1 MTSDFG
7 SEERVAI
14 GVALTSPS
22 AGATW
27 FKTSSPTF
35 LLLLWLYCQRPRFVL
50 CGGSGI
56 ITDNI
61 YITSGYADLFAKRA
75 NALAAQR
82 NVVIPTCDTPRCT
95 GAIEGSRR
103 ESIIGPPTPGGAPSA
118 RRAGVH
124 SGEALRRRVSS
135 AGQRDKGDSEV
146 PDDKRILITGA
157 SGLIGRVLREA
168 LADTYELSGVDFT
181 PIAGFDSLAADMTD
195 LDAILPAF
203 EGKDVVIDLAANPD
217 NLSPWEVVYENNLPA
232 TYNALEAARRT
243 GVKRVIFAS
252 SNHATGMYE
261 LDHPYS
267 AIVEGKYEDLEPS
280 AIPRITVDMPIRPDG
295 PYGIGKAFG
304 EGAGRYYS
312 DQYGLSVIC
321 LRIGTLNRESRPLTV
336 RNFATLLTHRDLVHL
351 VERCIE
357 APDDVRFAIFYGVS
371 DNTWRLWDISNSLEA
386 IGYRPQNNAEAW
398 R

>member
-1 MTSDFG
+1 M
-7 SEERVAI
+7 
-14 GVALTSPS
+14 
-22 AGATW
+22 
-27 FKTSSPTF
+27 
-35 LLLLWLYCQRPRFVL
+35 
-50 CGGSGI
+50 
-56 ITDNI
+56 
-61 YITSGYADLFAKRA
+61 
-75 NALAAQR
+75 
-82 NVVIPTCDTPRCT
+82 
-95 GAIEGSRR
+95 
-103 ESIIGPPTPGGAPSA
+103 
-118 RRAGVH
+118 
-124 SGEALRRRVSS
+124 
-135 AGQRDKGDSEV
+135 

-168 LADTYELSGVDFT
+168 LADTYELSGVDIR